1 MISLIRNKEEIKMN
15 REEMV
20 ELLRN
25 NDCSVTFLKKDGTE
39 RTMICTLRQDTIP
52 EVRGTGVKKTDDV
65 ISVFDLGKS
74 EWRSFRVD
82 SVVSIAA

>member
-1 MISLIRNKEEIKMN
+1 MITLIRNKEEIKMN

-65 ISVFDLGKS
+65 ISVFDLDKS

>member
-65 ISVFDLGKS
+65 ISVFDLDKS